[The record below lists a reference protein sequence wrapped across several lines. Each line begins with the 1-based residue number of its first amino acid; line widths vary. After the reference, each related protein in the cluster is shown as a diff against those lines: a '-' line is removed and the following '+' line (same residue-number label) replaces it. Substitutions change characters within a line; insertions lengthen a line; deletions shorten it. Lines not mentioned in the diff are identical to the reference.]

1 MTMFPSTATSRQQT
15 SWEKQIASQI
25 IFLVIYTG
33 CVIHTRS
40 DCPKSIL
47 KTVSGIRDSHK
58 WCFPHNFE
66 STLTTTQCNQ
76 FFRKDICFSVCVGFK
91 LPLPDTQ
98 GHKTESTKTEL
109 LTLALGRYM
118 KTEPRRQKHPGS
130 TINWSI
136 NKPLS
141 VIVLFPTALHW
152 CSLSLSHH
160 FFGPRC
166 AENAK
171 IWNAKAAR
179 HHKRY
184 WHALL
189 PTLIHIQGNFALPCV
204 FLSVSL
210 GLLSSCL
217 SPARLG
223 VDW

>member
-1 MTMFPSTATSRQQT
+1 MTMFPSTATSQQQT

-166 AENAK
+166 AGNATQMHK
-171 IWNAKAAR
+171 YETQKQPDTINDTGMPFCQLSYIFKETLHFHVCFSLCLLASWVAA
-179 HHKRY
+179 
-184 WHALL
+184 LV
-189 PTLIHIQGNFALPCV
+189 QQ
-204 FLSVSL
+204 
-210 GLLSSCL
+210 
-217 SPARLG
+217 
-223 VDW
+223 D

>member
-1 MTMFPSTATSRQQT
+1 MTMFPSTATSQQQT

-152 CSLSLSHH
+152 CSLSLSQH

-166 AENAK
+166 AENATQMHK
-171 IWNAKAAR
+171 YETQKQQPDTINDTGMPFCQLSYIFKETLHFHVCFSLCLLASWVAA
-179 HHKRY
+179 
-184 WHALL
+184 LV
-189 PTLIHIQGNFALPCV
+189 QQ
-204 FLSVSL
+204 
-210 GLLSSCL
+210 
-217 SPARLG
+217 
-223 VDW
+223 D